1 MAGKKTFESHEDYM
15 RRIRS
20 QPTTPGSTQNS
31 VEVKTGYVYHSMSCK
46 TIQGVADELNKR
58 DMEGWELVSVFW
70 GGGGT
75 FGGNEYGVVVRKPSN
90 APPARPLPGERRSC
104 TLGVNRGKRRRLRP
118 EREEAHCPARTAAC
132 VQSRSSG
139 RLSAVCLGRS
149 ADPIGRTYAGHVS
162 QRGHQLAHVEIEP
175 SSGRGFGFSLP

>member
-75 FGGNEYGVVVRKPSN
+75 FGGNEYGVVVMCSSLGSEYSLESSETK
-90 APPARPLPGERRSC
+90 AGFF
-104 TLGVNRGKRRRLRP
+104 TLAIVEGLGGK
-118 EREEAHCPARTAAC
+118 
-132 VQSRSSG
+132 
-139 RLSAVCLGRS
+139 
-149 ADPIGRTYAGHVS
+149 ADPRAVS
-162 QRGHQLAHVEIEP
+162 EAFEFPEEKAKREADG
-175 SSGRGFGFSLP
+175 